1 MSEYGKKFMNINLV
15 SKAEY
20 VTDNSD
26 LKVIIH
32 KVLYSNDEY
41 SKVKLTLVNKR
52 NGIFYE
58 VNKKYKLIHKN
69 ISHWIKLEKLH

>member
-1 MSEYGKKFMNINLV
+1 MSEFGKKFMNINLV
-15 SKAEY
+15 SRTEY

-32 KVLYSNDEY
+32 KVLYSNNEY

-52 NGIFYE
+52 NGIIYE
-58 VNKKYKLIHKN
+58 MNKKYKLVHKN
-69 ISHWIKLEKLH
+69 IEHWIICK